1 MNVKNTIRNTFRK
14 ISRRSSSRLSFD
26 NKKLKLFRDQGYIKI
41 DGSTSKDS
49 LSRINET
56 LLNGFETN
64 CSFEQPTLGQSL
76 INEDKDSHKELIKN
90 YFYADQK
97 KLIAED
103 LTFIS
108 DQYSNYDEMK
118 ERFNP
123 SSLKLMLKNSHE
135 FYQTILDDNILDWVE
150 AYMGFKPILIES
162 YVRRNFSAKY
172 KVMNHFWHR
181 DTNHD
186 EHLLKAFFFFT
197 DCKEENGP
205 HWYIS
210 GSHKNN
216 ILKGKRYYDDLDVE
230 NYPNYDNK
238 LVKSIVKKGT
248 TIIEDTRGLHKAGM
262 PSSGYRDLGYAVFL
276 PKTLKDQSGYYKISK
291 DVFQSLSPRAKRYI
305 PSGNIC

>member
-1 MNVKNTIRNTFRK
+1 M
-14 ISRRSSSRLSFD
+14 SRGSSSRLSFD

-41 DGSTSKDS
+41 DDSTSEDS
-49 LSRINET
+49 LSRINES
-56 LLNGFETN
+56 LSNGFETN
-64 CSFEQPTLGQSL
+64 FLFEQPTLGQAL
-76 INEDKDSHKELIKN
+76 INEDKDSHKELIEN
-90 YFYADQK
+90 YFYADQN

-103 LTFIS
+103 LTFTS

-118 ERFNP
+118 DKFNP
-123 SSLKLMLKNSHE
+123 SSLKLMLENSHE
-135 FYQTILDDNILDWVE
+135 FYQTILSDNILDWVE

-197 DCKEENGP
+197 DCSEENGP

-216 ILKGKRYYDDLDVE
+216 ILKGKKYYDDGDVE
-230 NYPNYDNK
+230 DYPNYDKK
-238 LVKSIVKKGT
+238 LIKSIVKKGA

-262 PSSGYRDLGYAVFL
+262 PTDGYRDLGYAVFL

-291 DVFQSLSPRAKRYI
+291 DVFQSLSPRAKSYI
-305 PSGNIC
+305 PTRNIAQ